1 MPVSKI
7 DRQQGVGLVEVMVAL
22 LLLAV
27 AVLGFS
33 ALNMVSIKATDD
45 SVLIANANTVMRGLS
60 EDLRLNSNNILKYQ
74 QNIQS
79 VLSDVS
85 TSKSYCE
92 AVADYKT
99 SSVTKNCDSEACTE
113 EQLGQYNSWS
123 TMKQACDN
131 SVLLNMITCP
141 GTADKQLRQCI
152 VTSWNG
158 TEPVFAASSASS
170 KACADASGVYHAG
183 SDCLIMESY

>member
-1 MPVSKI
+1 MTNIGK
-7 DRQQGVGLVEVMVAL
+7 QQGVGLVEVMVAL
-22 LLLAV
+22 LLLGV

-60 EDLRLNSNNILKYQ
+60 EDLRLNSNNILEYQ
-74 QNIQS
+74 KNIQS
-79 VLSDVS
+79 VLSSVS
-85 TSKSYCE
+85 DSTSYCE
-92 AVADYKT
+92 AVESYKT
-99 SSVTKNCDSEACTE
+99 SNVTKNCDSDACTE
-113 EQLGQYNSWS
+113 EQLGQYNSWN

-131 SVLLNMITCP
+131 DVLLNMITCP

-152 VTSWNG
+152 ITSWNG
-158 TEPVFAASSASS
+158 TQPVFGTSSASS
-170 KACADASGVYHAG
+170 KACASTLGIYHAG

>member
-1 MPVSKI
+1 MTKI
-7 DRQQGVGLVEVMVAL
+7 INQQGVGLVEVLVAL

-60 EDLRLNSNNILKYQ
+60 EDLRLNSNNILAYQ
-74 QNIQS
+74 KDIQS
-79 VLSDVS
+79 VLSKVS
-85 TSKSYCE
+85 ASKNYCA
-92 AVADYKT
+92 AVEDYKT
-99 SSVTKNCDSEACTE
+99 STVTKNCDSESCTE
-113 EQLGQYNSWS
+113 EQLGQYNSWN
-123 TMKQACDN
+123 TMKQACEN
-131 SVLLNMITCP
+131 GVLLNMITCP

-152 VTSWNG
+152 ITSWNG
-158 TEPVFAASSASS
+158 TEPVFGVSSASS
-170 KACADASGVYHAG
+170 KACADELGIYHAG

>member
-1 MPVSKI
+1 MTKI
-7 DRQQGVGLVEVMVAL
+7 INQQGVGLVEVLVAL

-60 EDLRLNSNNILKYQ
+60 EDLRLNPKNIPGYQ
-74 QNIQS
+74 KEIQS
-79 VLSDVS
+79 VLGNVSD
-85 TSKSYCE
+85 TKDYCA
-92 AVADYKT
+92 AVTDYKT
-99 SSVTKNCDSEACTE
+99 SSVTKNCDSDSCTAE
-113 EQLGQYNSWS
+113 ELVKYNSWS
-123 TMKQACDN
+123 TMKQACEN
-131 SVLLNMITCP
+131 GVLLNMITCP

-152 VTSWNG
+152 ITSWNG
-158 TEPVFAASSASS
+158 TEPVFGVSSASS
-170 KACADASGVYHAG
+170 KACADELGIYHAG

>member
-1 MPVSKI
+1 MMRI
-7 DRQQGVGLVEVMVAL
+7 IGQQGVGLVEVLIAL

-60 EDLRLNSNNILKYQ
+60 EDLRLNANSISAYQ
-74 QNIQS
+74 TDIQS
-79 VLSDVS
+79 VLNNVS
-85 TSKSYCE
+85 ASKSYCE
-92 AVADYKT
+92 AVEDYKT
-99 SSVTKNCDSEACTE
+99 SSVTKNCDSESCTE
-113 EQLGQYNSWS
+113 EQLSQYNSWS

-131 SVLLNMITCP
+131 GVLLNMITCP
-141 GTADKQLRQCI
+141 GTAGKQLRQCI

-158 TEPVFAASSASS
+158 TDPVFAASSASS
-170 KACADASGVYHAG
+170 KACADASGIYHAG

>member
-1 MPVSKI
+1 MPVIKI
-7 DRQQGVGLVEVMVAL
+7 GRQQGVGLVEVLVAL

-33 ALNMVSIKATDD
+33 ALNMVSMKATDD

-60 EDLRLNSNNILKYQ
+60 EDLRLNSNNILAYQ
-74 QNIQS
+74 QDIQS
-79 VLSDVS
+79 VLSKVT
-85 TSKSYCE
+85 TSKNYCE
-92 AVADYKT
+92 AVKEYKT
-99 SSVTKNCDSEACTE
+99 SSVTKNCDSESCTE
-113 EQLGQYNSWS
+113 QQLSQYNSWS

-131 SVLLNMITCP
+131 GVLLNMITCP

-158 TEPVFAASSASS
+158 TAPVFGVSSATS
-170 KACADASGVYHAG
+170 KACADALGIYHAG
-183 SDCLIMESY
+183 TDCLIMESY